1 MKALIALAAAAACV
15 ALGGISARRLALREE
30 ETRRWDR
37 ALMTLEGELE
47 GGGLPLPQLMEK
59 AGVDTLK
66 TGAQLLRD
74 HPGLSPEEMG
84 ARLSPPPLLT
94 PPEWQIILTAL
105 RGLFAPTVPQQLMGL
120 RHARGEWARA
130 LETCRT
136 AAEKNIR
143 LYQSLGWLSG
153 AAVFILL
160 C

>member
-74 HPGLSPEEMG
+74 
-84 ARLSPPPLLT
+84 ARLPVISRGADGRNLSVPAQKIFEADCRAADIWALGL
-94 PPEWQIILTAL
+94 PEKST
-105 RGLFAPTVPQQLMGL
+105 
-120 RHARGEWARA
+120 
-130 LETCRT
+130 RT
-136 AAEKNIR
+136 AGHLMR
-143 LYQSLGWLSG
+143 LS
-153 AAVFILL
+153 AVYEA
-160 C
+160 